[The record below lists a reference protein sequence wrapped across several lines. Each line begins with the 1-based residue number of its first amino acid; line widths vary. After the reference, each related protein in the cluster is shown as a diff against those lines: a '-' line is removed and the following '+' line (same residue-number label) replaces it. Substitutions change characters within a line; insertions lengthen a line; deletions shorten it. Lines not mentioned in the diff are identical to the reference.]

1 MLAAFGCFETLAGA
15 CRSGPPNP
23 LRVGKPPVAQVLCE
37 CMGVSSPLRRTSTSK
52 TEGQAPTRIGV
63 KVSQP
68 PPQVRA

>member
-37 CMGVSSPLRRTSTSK
+37 CMGVSNP
-52 TEGQAPTRIGV
+52 
-63 KVSQP
+63 
-68 PPQVRA
+68 